1 MRCVD
6 MRFISKV
13 LLTGLLACSTV
24 TAQKPVGITGFVGN
38 YLDYYMVNGGN
49 PSGDTYYFTAWA
61 ANSMLSQF
69 PDPTGLP
76 IVGTL
81 NDGTSGACSGNI
93 EFLQLS
99 KLPDP
104 FTTPTSGNTLITPYS
119 NCLSSFGTAS
129 GATSLPTGWSGQLT
143 GGDGHND
150 GTWKGMIMAFRNNI
164 LLAPVYRQTS
174 AGNAFGDSTLAL
186 SPDAGQT
193 WIDYGRYNTYT
204 VAGASCSGTTVTLN
218 ATNALSAGQ
227 KIYVHDIVPSG
238 YNRKATLIVA
248 TGTTVQYNVGS
259 CPGTYSSGGGFGILS
274 ADGSAPFGPGDA
286 SYPADMMWPVTSSK
300 NPMNVQRLIAYGQ
313 DGNYPAGI
321 EAACDPTVWVCGLSS
336 DNTNTAFVPLILYR
350 HPVSAPMDKSQ
361 YQWYSCAG
369 YNSRWPV
376 AETTCDG
383 NLSGSWTS
391 TIANAT
397 VLMYMQ
403 NASIWPGERGAL
415 TYLPSHGSYT
425 LSGLT
430 RDVAGTRISYNWAP
444 HPWGPYY
451 PTWNSDCWEDQV
463 AFGCGPGFNV
473 LMPYGGNVISSSPPL
488 AQMRIS
494 SDIGPGRH
502 TPGGNPLFW
511 ALEVA
516 GGRVPFAGMARR
528 ADYLNAGQLG
538 MGHRF
543 VSGNMSGAIS
553 RRGLAWWADL
563 WDHGGITVNA
573 NRPYFRDVLS
583 GGSNYFNVMSTNGTY
598 GGNRWGNG
606 ASLGTDG
613 VQLFSGYAARLESSF
628 SDTTLSANSGNSS
641 WTFVAVFKI
650 TAPTGTGVQNE
661 YGRQIPVMSIGAG
674 ASRDLSIDV
683 GLGTAGNL
691 CVNWDSKSTSF
702 CTTSAVISAN
712 TWYSVA
718 VSANAN
724 GSGYPTVTM
733 YLGSA
738 GTITEYGG
746 VSMATAANGTTG
758 GGLIKACSSNCA
770 ATPAVG
776 SAVVWLGYTN
786 AWDES
791 MNGVIGEAGL
801 YSGVAPSHVIREI
814 YRTLRTDWTR
824 VGRGSL

>member
-1 MRCVD
+1 M
-6 MRFISKV
+6 
-13 LLTGLLACSTV
+13 

-38 YLDYYMVNGGN
+38 YLDYFTVQGAL

-69 PDPTGLP
+69 PDPSGLP
-76 IVGTL
+76 IVGTI
-81 NDGTSGACSGNI
+81 NDGTTGGCSGNI
-93 EFLQLS
+93 ELVQLS

-104 FTTPTSGNTLITPYS
+104 FTTPTSGNTLIRPYA
-119 NCLSSFGTAS
+119 NCLSSFGAAP
-129 GATSLPTGWSGQLT
+129 GAISAPTGWSGQLT

-150 GTWKGMIMAFRNNI
+150 GTWKGTIMAFRNNI
-164 LLAPVYRQTS
+164 LLAPVYRQTG
-174 AGNAFGDSTLAL
+174 AGNAFGDATLIL

-238 YNRKATLIVA
+238 YNRKATLIAA

-369 YNSRWPV
+369 YSNYWPI
-376 AETTCDG
+376 AETVCDG
-383 NLSGSWTS
+383 NRSSSWTS
-391 TIANAT
+391 TMSNAT
-397 VLMYMQ
+397 VLIYVQ
-403 NASIWPGERGAL
+403 NASIWPGERYAL
-415 TYLPSHGSYT
+415 KYLPSHGSYM

-430 RDVAGTRISYNWAP
+430 RDVAGTRFSYNWAP

-451 PTWNSDCWEDQV
+451 PVWNSDCVETGF
-463 AFGCGPGFNV
+463 ACGPGFNV
-473 LMPYGGNVISSSPPL
+473 LMGYGENVISTSPPL
-488 AQMRIS
+488 AQIRIS
-494 SDIGPGRH
+494 SDVGPGRH
-502 TPGGNPLFW
+502 TPGGNPNFW
-511 ALEVA
+511 TLEAA
-516 GGRVPFAGMARR
+516 GGRVPFAGMSRR
-528 ADYLNAGQLG
+528 ADYLNTGQLG

-543 VSGNMSGAIS
+543 VSGNMCGAIS

-583 GGSNYFNVMSTNGTY
+583 GGSNYFNVMSTNGSY

-606 ASLGTDG
+606 ASLETDG
-613 VQLFSGYAARLESSF
+613 VKLLSGYVARLESSF
-628 SDTTLSANSGNSS
+628 TDTTFSANSGNSS
-641 WTFVAVFKI
+641 WTFLAVFKI
-650 TAPTGTGVQNE
+650 TNPSGTGVQNQ
-661 YGRQIPVMSIGAG
+661 YGRPIPI
-674 ASRDLSIDV
+674 
-683 GLGTAGNL
+683 LGTSGGDVNTSVDVYVGDRTPGDL
-691 CVNWDSKSTSF
+691 CVQWGGKYTTSPASF
-702 CTTSAVISAN
+702 CTTNAVISAN
-712 TWYSVA
+712 TWYFA
-718 VSANAN
+718 AISANAN
-724 GSGYPTVTM
+724 GSGFPTITI
-733 YLGSA
+733 YLGNA
-738 GTITEYGG
+738 GTIAEYGG
-746 VSMATAANGTTG
+746 VNMATSASGTSG
-758 GGLIKACSSNCA
+758 GGLTKVCTGCS
-770 ATPAVG
+770 ATPAIVAG
-776 SAVVWLGYTN
+776 TVALG
-786 AWDES
+786 DDPSDGES
-791 MNGVIGEAGL
+791 MNGTVGEAGL
-801 YSGVAPSHVIREI
+801 YSGVVPSHVIREI
-814 YRTLRTDWTR
+814 YRTLRADWTR
-824 VGRGSL
+824 VRRGSL